1 MMKAAVILALV
12 ASAGTLAALPRSGP
26 DADLFNVVD
35 VDGAPVLFRD
45 FSGYRLDLGSLGPG
59 DVRHFPSAFLLV
71 NEIESAV
78 RIACASV
85 DGPLAR
91 MLVIYARI
99 PGKPPVVDMTSAVPE
114 PAGVMILYSP
124 ERGSTCGEKSLE
136 LARGDGDPGTA
147 NGAKTTFD
155 EDRGVYTLGTRAE
168 PRTGGDSVL
177 IGLLLRPA
185 SWEQEGIVSGLIDF
199 QFDSGVPR

>member
-12 ASAGTLAALPRSGP
+12 ASAGTLAALPRPGQGVE
-26 DADLFNVVD
+26 AFNVVD

-45 FSGYRLDLGSLGPG
+45 SSGYRLDLGSLGPG

-78 RIACASV
+78 RLACASV
-85 DGPLAR
+85 EGPLAR

-99 PGKPPVVDMTSAVPE
+99 PGKPPVVDMASTAPDPS
-114 PAGVMILYSP
+114 GVMILYSP
-124 ERGSTCGEKSLE
+124 ERGSTCGETSLE

-155 EDRGVYTLGTRAE
+155 EDRGVYTLGSRAE

-177 IGLLLRPA
+177 IGLLMRPA
-185 SWEQEGIVSGLIDF
+185 AWEEEGIVSGLIQF
-199 QFDSGVPR
+199 QFDSGMTG